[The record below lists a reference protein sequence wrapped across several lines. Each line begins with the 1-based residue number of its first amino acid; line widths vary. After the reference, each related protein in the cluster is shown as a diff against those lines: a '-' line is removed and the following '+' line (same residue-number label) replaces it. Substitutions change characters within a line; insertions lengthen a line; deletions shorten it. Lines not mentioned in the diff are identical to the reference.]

1 MFTYQKKWPFLNL
14 NYLDY
19 MKFNKN
25 LEIGGY
31 SFAWSATVTGLLF
44 INKVAAQQLA
54 IINLIHWNCLKQHI
68 WLRLSCGDTRTEF

>member
-19 MKFNKN
+19 MNFNKN

-31 SFAWSATVTGLLF
+31 NF
-44 INKVAAQQLA
+44 
-54 IINLIHWNCLKQHI
+54 
-68 WLRLSCGDTRTEF
+68 D